1 MQDLL
6 IKTVLQI
13 TGGELITGRDDIVC
27 DDFSK
32 DTRTI
37 KEGETFIGIEKER
50 FNGNLFWKEAL
61 DKGAKAV
68 IVEGI
73 DFEEK
78 EIKQYKNKAIVRV
91 DDTIEAIGK
100 IANYKRNQLDIPVI
114 AVTGSVGKT
123 STKDIIANILSMKY
137 KTLKT
142 EGNFN
147 NDIGLPFTLLKLK
160 DHQVVVVEMGM
171 NHFKEIRRST
181 QIANPTISVIT
192 NIGTSH
198 IGNLGSRENILKAK
212 LEILEGMKNKNIII
226 NNDND
231 LLHEFYDTNKDDI
244 EVTTIGIKEES
255 DIMAENIILGENN
268 SRFICKTKDSS
279 FEIKVP
285 VGGEHF
291 IYNSL
296 VGVAV
301 AKKLNMNDSDI
312 KRGIE
317 TFELTKS
324 RMDIDLLSNGTKI
337 INDSYNASLESMTA
351 ALKYLSEFK
360 NCRKIAFLGDMFEL
374 GEYSEQL
381 HRKVGEEVVENKIDI
396 LICVGKQ
403 ARFIAE
409 EARFFK
415 MKKESVFY
423 FENKEEATEFLKQE
437 MKPSDIILIKAS
449 NGMKF
454 FDIVPELKKIYT

>member
-6 IKTVLQI
+6 MKNVLQI
-13 TGGELITGRDDIVC
+13 TGGELITGKDDIVC

-32 DTRTI
+32 DSRTI
-37 KEGETFIGIEKER
+37 NEGEIFVGIQKET

-61 DKGAKAV
+61 NKGAKAV

-73 DFEEK
+73 DFDEK
-78 EIKQYKNKAIVRV
+78 EIKQYKNKTIVRV
-91 DDTIEAIGK
+91 EDTIEAIGK
-100 IANYKRNQLDIPVI
+100 IANYKRNQANIPVI

-160 DHQVVVVEMGM
+160 EHQAVVLEMGM
-171 NHFKEIRRST
+171 NHFKEIRKST

-212 LEILEGMKNKNIII
+212 LEILDGMKTKSLII

-231 LLHEFYDTNKDDI
+231 LLNEFYNIPNDDI
-244 EVTTIGIKEES
+244 EITTIGIRKKS
-255 DIMAENIILGENN
+255 DIMAENIVLGERN
-268 SRFICKTKDSS
+268 SQFICKTKESS
-279 FEIKVP
+279 FQVNVP

-291 IYNSL
+291 VYNAL
-296 VGVAV
+296 IGVAV
-301 AKKLNMNDSDI
+301 GKKLNMSDSDI

-324 RMDIDLLSNGTKI
+324 RMDIDLLSNGAKI

-381 HRKVGEEVVENKIDI
+381 HRKVGEEVVENRIDI
-396 LICVGKQ
+396 LICAGKQ
-403 ARFIAE
+403 AKFIAE

-415 MKKESVFY
+415 MKKENVFY
-423 FENKEEATEFLKQE
+423 FETKEEATEFLKQR
-437 MKPSDIILIKAS
+437 MKPTDIILIKAS

-454 FDIVPELKKIYT
+454 FDVVPKLFAL